1 MFHSIRHSLTA
12 FAVAATL
19 FAGSAQAVDVTGAG
33 STFVQPII
41 TKWSATYAEKTGNHI
56 NYGGGGSGA
65 GIAQIKAAT
74 IDFGASDKP
83 LSPDELSAAGLGQ
96 FPIVIGGVVPVV
108 NIEGV
113 KAGEIKLTGAQLGD
127 IYLGKIK
134 KWNDPALA
142 ANNAGVKLPDV
153 AIQAVYRSD
162 GSGTTFNYTNYLSKV
177 SGEWKEKIGEGTTV
191 QWPVGVGGKG
201 NAGVAA
207 YVQQI
212 NGSIGYVELAYA
224 LQNKMAY
231 TQLQNAAGKFI
242 TPNLASF
249 AAAASHADWKSA
261 KDFQLV
267 ITNAPGDD
275 SWPITATAF
284 ALIYKTPK
292 DASHSKA
299 VVDFFKYAYTEGG
312 KAAEALDYVPLPAA
326 LVQQIEAYWKAE
338 VKL

>member
-177 SGEWKEKIGEGTTV
+177 SGDWKEKIGEGTTV

>member
-177 SGEWKEKIGEGTTV
+177 SGDWKEKIGEGTTV

-212 NGSIGYVELAYA
+212 NGSIGYVALAYA

-231 TQLQNAAGKFI
+231 TQLQNSAGKFI

-326 LVQQIEAYWKAE
+326 LFQQIEAYWKAE

>member
-19 FAGSAQAVDVTGAG
+19 FAGSAQAVDITGAG
-33 STFVQPII
+33 STFVQPIV

-83 LSPDELSAAGLGQ
+83 LSPEELSAAGLGQ

-177 SGEWKEKIGEGTTV
+177 SGDWKEKIGEGTTV